1 MNFVCVGCRQTLARF
16 SFALGIT
23 VGSIITKLAT
33 NAAGEEVSAKDATGD
48 AANLCHD
55 SKGEMWK
62 WLSDEQM
69 NNRWPFSL
77 VNDEQMSNEVGG

>member
-1 MNFVCVGCRQTLARF
+1 MNFVCVGCRQALAHF

-55 SKGEMWK
+55 SKGEIWK
-62 WLSDEQM
+62 WEL
-69 NNRWPFSL
+69 F
-77 VNDEQMSNEVGG
+77 